1 MDLGSV
7 FREGLGRI
15 QDPAI
20 LKAMLDQAGALRTAE
35 ARGAAPRRE
44 AWIPDNAEELLETA
58 TPVASAL

>member
-44 AWIPDNAEELLETA
+44 AWTPDNAEELLETA